1 MLNNI
6 GTHSFD
12 KICLKELECTKNNEG
27 KYAFVIS
34 HDIETSD
41 NLLTHSEVWIFDSL
55 QASWC
60 SNMLNPAC

>member
-1 MLNNI
+1 MI
-6 GTHSFD
+6 RFVSV
-12 KICLKELECTKNNEG
+12 KELECPRNNEG

-41 NLLTHSEVWIFDSL
+41 CSLTHSEVWTFERL

-60 SNMLNPAC
+60 SNMLTSAC